1 MIPILL
7 VGALAAADC
16 LCTTSKDP
24 KTDLLA
30 LLGEATSPEVYAFN
44 FVSALDLIK
53 SADRKLQL
61 ELLTMA
67 RSLASALPSYA
78 RRELERDIL
87 LATLRVDT
95 LEATDLLRQLL
106 LNARDGRGSLAELE
120 YPLATVVRALLTRQ
134 QLDDATAL
142 IELATDGKHMP
153 VSAIVSLY
161 NALPADDPRRPLW
174 VSRIAAYPRGI
185 TNFLGGTRETLPI
198 ADRRKLLELLATRA
212 AQDPLDDS
220 LTFTLFFEGASVA
233 VSSVD
238 RIDLL
243 SLLSDYSRYAPEALS
258 SAAAKAPELSR
269 AIATLNKLVDG
280 KWSDLK
286 LQGSGSTPRGM
297 ESLISTSTTT
307 PEPPTIESVLE
318 KFKKESHDK
327 TGNGAILPFWPSV
340 NAAMSIAYQKGGA
353 TGCAGQSWLSTISDA
368 NLRSIMRVELLRGA
382 CKLPHTPRMS
392 MSMGKK

>member
-16 LCTTSKDP
+16 LCTTSKDS

-67 RSLASALPSYA
+67 RSLASALPNYA

-120 YPLATVVRALLTRQ
+120 YPLSTVVRALVTRQ
-134 QLDDATAL
+134 QLDDATSL

-161 NALPADDPRRPLW
+161 NALPVDDPRRPLW

-198 ADRRKLLELLATRA
+198 TDRRKLLELLDTRA
-212 AQDPLDDS
+212 AQDPSDDS

-269 AIATLNKLVDG
+269 GVVRQDRHRRHPSLLSERERSYEHRLQAAIGASYVNVYGEKVKEGRLEARTGIEPVNKG
-280 KWSDLK
+280 FADLC
-286 LQGSGSTPRGM
+286 LTAWLPRR
-297 ESLISTSTTT
+297 STT
-307 PEPPTIESVLE
+307 
-318 KFKKESHDK
+318 
-327 TGNGAILPFWPSV
+327 
-340 NAAMSIAYQKGGA
+340 
-353 TGCAGQSWLSTISDA
+353 
-368 NLRSIMRVELLRGA
+368 LLA
-382 CKLPHTPRMS
+382 
-392 MSMGKK
+392 